1 MNGNTP
7 LQKLRGYKTMIHP
20 HVFTFPVLLME
31 DVITMLGTAIRWFET
46 YFKINLVR
54 ITGTYVRARCQWNI
68 YIETNAVILGE
79 SILMHKV

>member
-1 MNGNTP
+1 
-7 LQKLRGYKTMIHP
+7 MIHP

-54 ITGTYVRARCQWNI
+54 ITGTYVRARCLISASWI
-68 YIETNAVILGE
+68 CRYIFFVD
-79 SILMHKV
+79 SIECV